1 EYPPYDGWYNNR
13 AHPEWGTV
21 DGPLT
26 RSLPSHYAD
35 GTYAPSGGERPNPR
49 TISQNTMAGNT
60 GMGSSTNRTALL
72 VFFGQQVVEEILDA
86 QRPGC
91 PPEYFNIKI
100 PKGDPL
106 YDANGTG
113 EVEIPFLRSR
123 YDMSSTGYSPNNPR
137 QQVSNY
143 NLNIRLIASYT
154 LPRRPSINIIR
165 TPQLNEITPF
175 IDGGLTYGINKAWS
189 DALRLLK
196 KNWELASYKGE
207 GKFPIE
213 NSLGLPLANPPPPR
227 DHDSLFTL
235 GLGNPRGNENPFLLA
250 FGMLWFRHHNWLARY
265 LRDQHGNWS
274 DEKVYNEARVLNI
287 AVHQKIIM
295 YDWLPLFLGECSGIL
310 GLNGT
315 CEPLPNYTGYKSAIH
330 PGITH
335 VFQSAAMRIGHTL
348 VPPGVFRRSKYNTL
362 VCFFMAHVN
371 KPGLRTCNTY
381 WNSVVSD
388 MSDFQSDIDK
398 LLMGMA
404 SQIAEKEDNIIT
416 PDLRGSV
423 FGPLDFS
430 RRDLMALN
438 IQRGRD
444 HGLPDY
450 NTARESFGLK
460 KRVSFEE
467 INPYNVL
474 VNNIIN
480 RTNSPTYLCC
490 MIFNVQQ
497 FSLTSLPFQ
506 LLQDLNDTHGG
517 DISKMDVWTGGLLET
532 LPTGPGELFRL
543 IIRDQFL
550 RIRDGDRFWFE
561 NTKNGRKDLNYHYK
575 DVTTTSCFLLTPSEL
590 EFVRNT
596 TIRDVILRTNP
607 NLDPNF
613 DIQQNPFQWLSSD
626 PLALCPQPMQLNETD
641 MEECTSP
648 KTFDYFTGSEW
659 SYALTFASFGLFTLG
674 RSITK
679 YQLRKKIKKW
689 LKKMFK
695 NSEQKNTAIGTSTTM
710 ECIFLKQGNH
720 KHSIQVHNIKLK
732 QCKIHLTTA
741 SGRQNLRTIDLTK
754 SKDVLISTAY
764 NRGRN
769 TMFLRADKDTHD
781 LVLKFNDAE
790 ERDSFIARCINFLH
804 ANNVP
809 HKVNDMSLKQLMEK
823 ASTSQM
829 RDEVLQKFF
838 KAALSVSLKLE
849 DGGKYEV
856 LNNKEARKF
865 IHIELS
871 KKEFA
876 DYLKLKPTSMFVD
889 QMFTTA
895 DTDGSGSIS
904 FREFLDIMVLFT
916 KGKWGSMMDMVNA
929 SVATE
934 QMDELV
940 NTMLTTHGYQNKES
954 LTLNDFQI
962 IMNKYSN
969 ELSEASIKSLN
980 PSWKVQY
987 VRRKVQEQGRQFV
1000 IMPKSSFS
1008 HFGKILQTSQGF
1020 DTTQTSP
1027 ITSYCH
1033 LVFRKSPAKL
1043 PRNKSRVEIKVNK
1056 KVFKAG
1062 KINSWIMALENY
1074 IQNYRLQIFWLTL
1087 YLLVLAGI
1095 FIERAYFYSV
1105 EREFAGLRRIAGYG
1119 VSITRGAAS
1128 AMMFTYSSLLV
1139 TMCRN
1144 TITAL
1149 RETFLHLY
1157 IPFDSAIIMHRII
1170 AWLALTFTGML
1181 TLLCNLHGNMFL
1193 KTMHILGHS
1202 LNIYSI
1208 STQTPGDLTC
1218 LFRDYWRPSHEL
1230 PKFHYWC
1237 WQTITG
1243 ITGVLLTLVVI
1254 KKHLVDVFY
1263 VPGIFILS
1271 IQPITVFEQFLKFPH
1286 SLTIRRYTF
1295 ASDYSRRRVFQ
1306 WFWWTHN
1313 LGYIFY
1319 FFMVLHGSGFL
1330 VQDPFFYYF
1339 FLGPAILY
1347 TLDKLYSL
1355 SRSKCEISVV
1365 YAELLP
1371 SDVTHLEF
1379 KRPVSFNYKA
1389 GQWVRIACLSQSPN
1403 EYHPFT
1409 LTSAPHEETLKVH
1422 IRAVG
1427 PWTMNLRNIYN
1438 PDVLR
1443 DSPYPKL
1450 YLDGP
1455 FGEGHQD
1462 WYKYDVAVL
1471 VGGGIGVTPFAAI
1484 LKDLVNMAQSGVRIQ
1499 CKKVRG
1505 MHFFVVYFMWVT
1517 RDQKQYEW
1525 LTDIIQE
1532 VETKDLNDLVDTH
1545 IFITQ
1550 FPEKFDLRT
1559 TMLYI
1564 CERQFQKVAG
1574 KSLFTGLRAVTHFG
1588 RPEFKSFFVSL
1599 TEEHPQVDK
1608 FGVFSCGPP
1617 PMTNEVDKTC
1627 SKLNKYEGPSF
1638 LHHFENF

>member
-137 QQVSNY
+137 QQ
-143 NLNIRLIASYT
+143 
-154 LPRRPSINIIR
+154 
-165 TPQLNEITPF
+165 LNEITPF

-227 DHDSLFTL
+227 DHELKSATRFFR
-235 GLGNPRGNENPFLLA
+235 LGNPRGNENPFLLA

-348 VPPGVFRRSKYNTL
+348 VPPGVFRRSKYNTECTFINTTL
-362 VCFFMAHVN
+362 KTAGERHAFQEAHVN

-467 INPYNVL
+467 INPVLFQNNANNV
-474 VNNIIN
+474 
-480 RTNSPTYLCC
+480 
-490 MIFNVQQ
+490 
-497 FSLTSLPFQ
+497 PFQ

-561 NTKNGRKDLNYHYK
+561 NTKNG
-575 DVTTTSCFLLTPSEL
+575 LLTPSEL

-674 RSITK
+674 SKALLKHYLKTEK

-720 KHSIQVHNIKLK
+720 KHSIQLK

-916 KGKWGSMMDMVNA
+916 KGSPKDKAKLMFDMYDLDKSGELSMKEFKVMLRSMMDMVNA

-969 ELSEASIKSLN
+969 ELSEASIVPGVTLLKSCGFLIFFLN

-1000 IMPKSSFS
+1000 IMPKS
-1008 HFGKILQTSQGF
+1008 
-1020 DTTQTSP
+1020 
-1027 ITSYCH
+1027 SYCH

-1170 AWLALTFTGML
+1170 AWLALTFTA
-1181 TLLCNLHGNMFL
+1181 
-1193 KTMHILGHS
+1193 MHILGHS

-1254 KKHLVDVFY
+1254 VM
-1263 VPGIFILS
+1263 
-1271 IQPITVFEQFLKFPH
+1271 
-1286 SLTIRRYTF
+1286 YTF

-1499 CKKVRG
+1499 CKKV
-1505 MHFFVVYFMWVT
+1505 YFMWVT

>member
-1 EYPPYDGWYNNR
+1 GQEVEKEYPPYDGWYNNR

-137 QQVSNY
+137 QQ
-143 NLNIRLIASYT
+143 
-154 LPRRPSINIIR
+154 
-165 TPQLNEITPF
+165 LNEITPF

-196 KNWELASYKGE
+196 KNSSYKGE

-227 DHDSLFTL
+227 DHELKSATRFFR
-235 GLGNPRGNENPFLLA
+235 LGNPRGNENPFLLA

-315 CEPLPNYTGYKSAIH
+315 CYKSAIH

-362 VCFFMAHVN
+362 VCFFMEAHVN

-381 WNSVVSD
+381 WNSVEAIVE
-388 MSDFQSDIDK
+388 SDIDK

-467 INPYNVL
+467 INPVLFQNNANNV
-474 VNNIIN
+474 
-480 RTNSPTYLCC
+480 
-490 MIFNVQQ
+490 
-497 FSLTSLPFQ
+497 PFQ

-561 NTKNGRKDLNYHYK
+561 NTKNG
-575 DVTTTSCFLLTPSEL
+575 LLTPSEL

-659 SYALTFASFGLFTLG
+659 SYALTFASFGLFTLDIAYTFSQPKIHWVIFFSKNK
-674 RSITK
+674 RSSKQSTK
-679 YQLRKKIKKW
+679 HR
-689 LKKMFK
+689 
-695 NSEQKNTAIGTSTTM
+695 STKEGGAEISDIAT
-710 ECIFLKQGNH
+710 EILGPIH
-720 KHSIQVHNIKLK
+720 TREV

-838 KAALSVSLKLE
+838 KAALSVVSNKPN
-849 DGGKYEV
+849 GGKYEV

-916 KGKWGSMMDMVNA
+916 KGSPKDKAKLMFDMYDLDKSGELSMKEFKVMLRSMMDMVNA

-969 ELSEASIKSLN
+969 ELSEASIVPGVTLLKSL
-980 PSWKVQY
+980 
-987 VRRKVQEQGRQFV
+987 
-1000 IMPKSSFS
+1000 
-1008 HFGKILQTSQGF
+1008 
-1020 DTTQTSP
+1020 
-1027 ITSYCH
+1027 
-1033 LVFRKSPAKL
+1033 
-1043 PRNKSRVEIKVNK
+1043 NK

-1170 AWLALTFTGML
+1170 AWLALTFTA
-1181 TLLCNLHGNMFL
+1181 
-1193 KTMHILGHS
+1193 MHILGHS

-1254 KKHLVDVFY
+1254 VM
-1263 VPGIFILS
+1263 
-1271 IQPITVFEQFLKFPH
+1271 
-1286 SLTIRRYTF
+1286 YTF

-1499 CKKVRG
+1499 CKKV
-1505 MHFFVVYFMWVT
+1505 YFMWVT

>member
-1 EYPPYDGWYNNR
+1 QEVEKEYPPYDGWYNNR

-137 QQVSNY
+137 QQ
-143 NLNIRLIASYT
+143 
-154 LPRRPSINIIR
+154 
-165 TPQLNEITPF
+165 LNEITPF

-227 DHDSLFTL
+227 DHELKSATRFFR
-235 GLGNPRGNENPFLLA
+235 LGNPRGNENPFLLA

-295 YDWLPLFLGECSGIL
+295 YDWLPLFLGEC
-310 GLNGT
+310 
-315 CEPLPNYTGYKSAIH
+315 YKSAIH

-348 VPPGVFRRSKYNTL
+348 VPPGVFRRSKYNTTTRES
-362 VCFFMAHVN
+362 HVN

-381 WNSVVSD
+381 WNSVEAIVE
-388 MSDFQSDIDK
+388 SDIDK

-467 INPYNVL
+467 INPVL
-474 VNNIIN
+474 FQNNAN
-480 RTNSPTYLCC
+480 NGG
-490 MIFNVQQ
+490 N
-497 FSLTSLPFQ
+497 

-561 NTKNGRKDLNYHYK
+561 NTKNG
-575 DVTTTSCFLLTPSEL
+575 LLTPSEL

-720 KHSIQVHNIKLK
+720 KHSIQIKLK

-916 KGKWGSMMDMVNA
+916 KGSPKDKAKLMFDMYDLDKSGELSMKEFKVMLRSMMDMVNA

-969 ELSEASIKSLN
+969 ELSEASIPDLKYPKLQSF
-980 PSWKVQY
+980 WKN
-987 VRRKVQEQGRQFV
+987 
-1000 IMPKSSFS
+1000 
-1008 HFGKILQTSQGF
+1008 
-1020 DTTQTSP
+1020 
-1027 ITSYCH
+1027 ITNFCFY
-1033 LVFRKSPAKL
+1033 LLFL
-1043 PRNKSRVEIKVNK
+1043 VEIKVNK

-1170 AWLALTFTGML
+1170 AWLALTFTA
-1181 TLLCNLHGNMFL
+1181 
-1193 KTMHILGHS
+1193 MHILGHS

-1254 KKHLVDVFY
+1254 VM
-1263 VPGIFILS
+1263 
-1271 IQPITVFEQFLKFPH
+1271 
-1286 SLTIRRYTF
+1286 YTF

-1313 LGYIFY
+1313 LGYICY

-1499 CKKVRG
+1499 CKKV
-1505 MHFFVVYFMWVT
+1505 YFMWVT

>member
-1 EYPPYDGWYNNR
+1 EKEYPPYDGWYNNR

-137 QQVSNY
+137 QQ
-143 NLNIRLIASYT
+143 
-154 LPRRPSINIIR
+154 
-165 TPQLNEITPF
+165 LNEITPF

-196 KNWELASYKGE
+196 KNSSYKGE

-227 DHDSLFTL
+227 DHELKSATRFFR
-235 GLGNPRGNENPFLLA
+235 LGNPRGNENPFLLA

-315 CEPLPNYTGYKSAIH
+315 CYKSAIH

-362 VCFFMAHVN
+362 VCFFMEAHVN

-381 WNSVVSD
+381 WNSVEAIVE
-388 MSDFQSDIDK
+388 SDIDK

-467 INPYNVL
+467 INPVLFQNNANNV
-474 VNNIIN
+474 
-480 RTNSPTYLCC
+480 
-490 MIFNVQQ
+490 
-497 FSLTSLPFQ
+497 PFQ

-561 NTKNGRKDLNYHYK
+561 NTKNG
-575 DVTTTSCFLLTPSEL
+575 LLTPSEL

-659 SYALTFASFGLFTLG
+659 SYALTFASFGLFTLE
-674 RSITK
+674 K

-838 KAALSVSLKLE
+838 KAALSVVSNKPN
-849 DGGKYEV
+849 GGKYEV

-916 KGKWGSMMDMVNA
+916 KGSPKDKAKLMFDMYDLDKSGELSMKEFKVMLRSMMDMVNA

-969 ELSEASIKSLN
+969 ELKLKVCARKQNRNAS
-980 PSWKVQY
+980 
-987 VRRKVQEQGRQFV
+987 
-1000 IMPKSSFS
+1000 
-1008 HFGKILQTSQGF
+1008 
-1020 DTTQTSP
+1020 
-1027 ITSYCH
+1027 H
-1033 LVFRKSPAKL
+1033 LSKL

-1095 FIERAYFYSV
+1095 FIERAYCK
-1105 EREFAGLRRIAGYG
+1105 EFAGLRRIAGYG

-1170 AWLALTFTGML
+1170 AWLALTFTA
-1181 TLLCNLHGNMFL
+1181 
-1193 KTMHILGHS
+1193 MHILGHS

-1254 KKHLVDVFY
+1254 VM
-1263 VPGIFILS
+1263 
-1271 IQPITVFEQFLKFPH
+1271 
-1286 SLTIRRYTF
+1286 YTF

-1313 LGYIFY
+1313 LGYIFLLFLY
-1319 FFMVLHGSGFL
+1319 ENIYNILFF
-1330 VQDPFFYYF
+1330 DPFFYYF

-1499 CKKVRG
+1499 CKKV
-1505 MHFFVVYFMWVT
+1505 YFMWVT

>member
-1 EYPPYDGWYNNR
+1 VEKEYPPYDGWYNNR
-13 AHPEWGTV
+13 AHPDWGVV
-21 DGPLT
+21 DGTLT
-26 RSLPSHYAD
+26 RRLPSHYAD
-35 GTYAPSGGERPNPR
+35 GTYTPSGDERPNPR

-60 GMGSSTNRTALL
+60 GLGSSVNLTALM
-72 VFFGQQVVEEILDA
+72 VFYGQHIVEEILDA
-86 QRPGC
+86 QRAGC

-106 YDANGTG
+106 YDNGGTG
-113 EVEIPFLRSR
+113 EVEMPFLRTR
-123 YDMSSTGYSPNNPR
+123 YDQSSSGYSPNNPR
-137 QQVSNY
+137 Q
-143 NLNIRLIASYT
+143 
-154 LPRRPSINIIR
+154 
-165 TPQLNEITPF
+165 QLNEITPF

-196 KNWELASYKGE
+196 KRELASYKGE
-207 GKFPIE
+207 GKFPLE
-213 NSLGLPLANPPPPR
+213 NSIGLPLINPPPPR
-227 DHDSLFTL
+227 DNVIKSVTRFFR
-235 GLGNPRGNENPFLLA
+235 LGNPRGNENPFLLA

-265 LRDQHGNWS
+265 LRDQHSNWS

-287 AVHQKIIM
+287 AVHQKITM
-295 YDWLPLFLGECSGIL
+295 YDWLPLYLGECSAIAA
-310 GLNGT
+310 LNGT
-315 CEPLPNYTGYKSAIH
+315 CEVVPNYTGYKSSIH
-330 PGITH
+330 PGITN
-335 VFQSAAMRIGHTL
+335 VFQAAAMRFGHTL
-348 VPPGVFRRSKYNTL
+348 VPPGVYHRHAFQE
-362 VCFFMAHVN
+362 AHVN
-371 KPGLRTCNTY
+371 RLGLRTCNTY
-381 WNSVVSD
+381 GNSVVSEAIVE
-388 MSDFQSDIDK
+388 SDIDK
-398 LLMGMA
+398 LMMGMA

-450 NTARESFGLK
+450 NTARKSFGLK
-460 KRVSFEE
+460 KRVTFEE
-467 INPYNVL
+467 INPVL
-474 VNNIIN
+474 FRNNAN
-480 RTNSPTYLCC
+480 NGGK
-490 MIFNVQQ
+490 
-497 FSLTSLPFQ
+497 
-506 LLQDLNDTHGG
+506 LLQDVNDTHGG

-543 IIRDQFL
+543 IIRDQFI

-561 NTKNGRKDLNYHYK
+561 NADNG
-575 DVTTTSCFLLTPSEL
+575 LLTPSEL

-613 DIQQNPFQWLSSD
+613 DIQQNPFLWQSSD

-641 MEECTSP
+641 MEECTAP
-648 KTFDYFTGSEW
+648 ETFDYFTGSEL
-659 SYALTFASFGLFTLG
+659 SYALTFASFGLFVIC
-674 RSITK
+674 R
-679 YQLRKKIKKW
+679 
-689 LKKMFK
+689 
-695 NSEQKNTAIGTSTTM
+695 SEQNKLQMRRAINKHRST
-710 ECIFLKQGNH
+710 KQGD
-720 KHSIQVHNIKLK
+720 SEISDIATEILGPTRTREVQVKLSCCNQSFIHIK
-732 QCKIHLTTA
+732 TA

-754 SKDVLISTAY
+754 SKDVMISTAY

-781 LVLKFNDAE
+781 LVLKFNDTE
-790 ERDSFIARCINFLH
+790 ERDYFIVRCINFLQ
-804 ANNVP
+804 ASNVP
-809 HKVNDMSLKQLMEK
+809 HKRNNMSLKQLMEK

-829 RDEVLQKFF
+829 RDDALQKFF
-838 KAALSVSLKLE
+838 KAALSASLKLE
-849 DGGKYEV
+849 DGGMYEV
-856 LNNKEARKF
+856 LNSKEATKF

-876 DYLKLKPTSMFVD
+876 DYFKLKPTSMFVD

-895 DTDGSGSIS
+895 DTDGSGSVS

-916 KGKWGSMMDMVNA
+916 KGSPQDKAKLMFDMYDLDKSGQLSLKEFKTMLRSMMDMVNA

-934 QMDELV
+934 QMEELV
-940 NTMLTTHGYQNKES
+940 NTMLTTHGYQNKQS

-969 ELSEASIKSLN
+969 ELSDASLVPGIYANFFFKLAFLFFIISFYEHGFSSCLSLHN
-980 PSWKVQY
+980 FRFYMSLHKKLFFFYSDFNY
-987 VRRKVQEQGRQFV
+987 VLSRKTPV
-1000 IMPKSSFS
+1000 K
-1008 HFGKILQTSQGF
+1008 K
-1020 DTTQTSP
+1020 TQQQ
-1027 ITSYCH
+1027 
-1033 LVFRKSPAKL
+1033 
-1043 PRNKSRVEIKVNK
+1043 KSRVQIKVSK
-1056 KVFKAG
+1056 KVFKPG
-1062 KINSWIMALENY
+1062 RLNVWTMALANY
-1074 IQNYRLQIFWLTL
+1074 VQNYRLQIFWLTL

-1095 FIERAYFYSV
+1095 FVERAYFYSV

-1170 AWLALTFTGML
+1170 AWLALIFTA
-1181 TLLCNLHGNMFL
+1181 
-1193 KTMHILGHS
+1193 MHIIGHS

-1218 LFRDYWRPSHEL
+1218 LFRDYWRLTNEL

-1243 ITGVLLTLVVI
+1243 ITGVLLTL
-1254 KKHLVDVFY
+1254 
-1263 VPGIFILS
+1263 IL
-1271 IQPITVFEQFLKFPH
+1271 IVM
-1286 SLTIRRYTF
+1286 YTF
-1295 ASDYSRRRVFQ
+1295 ASDYSRRRIFK

-1313 LGYIFY
+1313 FGYIFLY

-1355 SRSKCEISVV
+1355 SRSKSEISVV
-1365 YAELLP
+1365 NAELLP

-1427 PWTMNLRNIYN
+1427 PWTINLRNIYN

-1499 CKKVRG
+1499 CKKV
-1505 MHFFVVYFMWVT
+1505 YFMWVT

-1532 VETKDLNDLVDTH
+1532 VESKDKNDLVDTH

-1550 FPEKFDLRT
+1550 FPQKFDLRT

-1599 TEEHPQVDK
+1599 TEEHTQVDK

-1627 SKLNKYEGPSF
+1627 SKLNKYEGPTF